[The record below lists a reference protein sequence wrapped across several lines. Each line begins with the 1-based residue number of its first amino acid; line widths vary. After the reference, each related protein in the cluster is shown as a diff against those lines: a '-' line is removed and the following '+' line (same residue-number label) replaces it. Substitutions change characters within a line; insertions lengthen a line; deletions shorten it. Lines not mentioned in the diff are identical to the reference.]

1 MSSCLEV
8 PLKGQKIYP
17 AIPFWVGRSIQLYF
31 FNGQRIYSVVFRK
44 FYGASFNRYNTYPA
58 IIVPPLTGWILIQL
72 LQVPCLMIKDISH
85 FKRLCKVCR
94 PDENEHGRVAYW
106 LILDT
111 RISVEVLS
119 WRRMKEC
126 NASMYMICANKS
138 AYRHLGLKWMGSS
151 IFNGTKLKEVTL
163 SLLLSVYRTLHPC
176 NKKKKSELYLLR
188 VVTSSSAQITAVGN
202 TRDICTNWKSS
213 DIPRH

>member
-1 MSSCLEV
+1 
-8 PLKGQKIYP
+8 
-17 AIPFWVGRSIQLYF
+17 
-31 FNGQRIYSVVFRK
+31 
-44 FYGASFNRYNTYPA
+44 
-58 IIVPPLTGWILIQL
+58 
-72 LQVPCLMIKDISH
+72 MIKDISH
-85 FKRLCKVCR
+85 FKCLCKVCR
-94 PDENEHGRVAYW
+94 QDENEHGRVAYW

-126 NASMYMICANKS
+126 NAAMYMICANKS

-176 NKKKKSELYLLR
+176 NKKKIRIIFITGCHKLQCADNCRRKHSRHLYKLK
-188 VVTSSSAQITAVGN
+188 I
-202 TRDICTNWKSS
+202 K
-213 DIPRH
+213 